1 MEGLLLKDDY
11 TSYAVLEQ
19 VEKFDYITID
29 LENKFFYIEVID
41 IKTNKVLLSV
51 SLDLK
56 RDKTTVNGDIEKY
69 HTLQIDD
76 LLTGFKITAQM
87 CIDNNLRN
95 TEELWAFIE
104 NN

>member
-1 MEGLLLKDDY
+1 MKDDY
-11 TSYAVLEQ
+11 TIYAVLEQ

-41 IKTNKVLLSV
+41 TKTNKVLLGV

-56 RDKTTVNGDIEKY
+56 RDQTKVNGDIEKY

-76 LLTGFKITAQM
+76 LLAAFKITAQL
-87 CIDNNLRN
+87 CIDYNLRN
-95 TEELWAFIE
+95 QDELWAFIKK
-104 NN
+104 N

>member
-1 MEGLLLKDDY
+1 MKDDY

-29 LENKFFYIEVID
+29 LENKFFYIKVID
-41 IKTNKVLLSV
+41 IKTNKVLLDV

-56 RDKTTVNGDIEKY
+56 RDHTNVNGDIEKY

-76 LLTGFKITAQM
+76 LLAGFKITAQL
-87 CIDNNLRN
+87 CIDHNLRN
-95 TEELWAFIE
+95 QDELWAFIE
-104 NN
+104 KN